1 MCDGA
6 TPVGAMC
13 RVVGSTET
21 FDANSPANQ
30 TLAIKCTIEG
40 LLCLN
45 QNQTDNAT
53 CDNYE
58 IQFTCD
64 GEYKNLRF
72 SNSMFSMIRSG
83 LLSIS
88 KP

>member
-6 TPVGAMC
+6 TPVGAIC

-21 FDANSPANQ
+21 FDANNPANQ
-30 TLAIKCTIEG
+30 TLFVNCTVEG

-58 IQFTCD
+58 IQFMCD
-64 GEYKNLRF
+64 GEYTNFRLSYSIF
-72 SNSMFSMIRSG
+72 TIFGSG
-83 LLSIS
+83 QF
-88 KP
+88 